1 MRFRVQMTC
10 TSSTISPSPSANLRL
25 GEVNGPVAAR
35 KRVTGTNQAHY
46 RSGTCNRD
54 LVEQKKN
61 SNVRE
66 HKKMIH
72 VFFVSCFSKCTK
84 TW

>member
-1 MRFRVQMTC
+1 MHFKYDK
-10 TSSTISPSPSANLRL
+10 STTFSKLKVGR
-25 GEVNGPVAAR
+25 GECPVAAR

-54 LVEQKKN
+54 LAEQKKN